1 MSVALVTGATGFVG
15 AHLLDALLAEG
26 WSVRVLALPG
36 EDVSRWEQG
45 GRVAVTRGDV
55 RRRENLPDAMR
66 GVDTV
71 FHLAAIHGLWR
82 PPQEYEDVN
91 VRGAENV
98 CQAALEAGVRRLV
111 HVSTWTVYGMGLR
124 GAVDEQAPLRPILD
138 AYAVT
143 KAKADE
149 RVQRLAREHG
159 LPAVVVRPGTM
170 FGPGDRV
177 NFGRMAERLHAGKAV
192 LIGSGRN
199 PLPFVYVTDCVRG
212 MIAAA
217 QRGRIGEAYNLA
229 TDAPMSQA
237 EFWCTMAEEL
247 GERPPRLRVPYSLLY
262 AAAYAAERAV
272 RNPGP
277 TRQPVVTRLGVKLFG
292 SENRHAIGKA
302 RRELGYAPSV
312 SIREGIRLTAS
323 WYRSDRAGAASPASK
338 VA

>member
-15 AHLLDALLAEG
+15 AHLLEALLADG
-26 WSVRVLALPG
+26 WELRILALPG
-36 EDVSRWEQG
+36 EDVARWERT
-45 GRVAVTRGDV
+45 GRVAVARGDV
-55 RRRENLPDAMR
+55 RRRETLPEAMR

-91 VRGAENV
+91 VGGAENV
-98 CQAALEAGVRRLV
+98 CLAALEAGVRRLL

-124 GAVDEQAPLRPILD
+124 GPVDEEAPLRPILD

-149 RVQRLAREHG
+149 RVMGLARERG

-192 LIGSGRN
+192 LIGAGTN

-217 QRGRIGEAYNLA
+217 ARGRAGEAYNLA
-229 TDAPMSQA
+229 TDAPLSQA
-237 EFWCTMAEEL
+237 DYWHAMAEEL
-247 GERPPRLRVPYSLLY
+247 DERPPRLRVPYSLLY

-302 RRELGYAPSV
+302 RRELGYAPAVSV
-312 SIREGIRLTAS
+312 REGIRLTAA
-323 WYRSDRAGAASPASK
+323 WYRSTRGGAGA

>member
-15 AHLLDALLAEG
+15 AHLLEALLGEG
-26 WSVRVLALPG
+26 WDVRVLALPG
-36 EDVSRWEQG
+36 EDVSRWEG
-45 GRVAVTRGDV
+45 TGRVAVTRGDV
-55 RRRENLPDAMR
+55 RRPETLPDAMR

-98 CQAALEAGVRRLV
+98 CLAALEAGVRRLL

-124 GAVDEQAPLRPILD
+124 GAVGEEAPLRPILD

-149 RVQRLAREHG
+149 RVQRLARERG

-177 NFGRMAERLHAGKAV
+177 NFGRMAERLAAGKAV
-192 LIGSGRN
+192 LIGSGAN
-199 PLPFVYVTDCVRG
+199 PLPFVYVGDCVKG

-217 QRGRIGEAYNLA
+217 ARGRTGEAYNLA
-229 TDAPMSQA
+229 TDAPMSQE
-237 EFWCTMAEEL
+237 EFWSALAEEL
-247 GERPPRLRVPYSLLY
+247 GERAPRLRVPYALLY
-262 AAAYAAERAV
+262 AAAYLAEKAV
-272 RNPGP
+272 REAGP
-277 TRQPVVTRLGVKLFG
+277 TRQPIVTRLGVKLFG
-292 SENRHAIGKA
+292 SENRHAIDKA
-302 RRELGYAPSV
+302 RRELGYAPAVSV
-312 SIREGIRLTAS
+312 REGIRLTAA
-323 WYRSDRAGAASPASK
+323 WYRSARGGGAGAAGQA
-338 VA
+338 A